1 MVKAKYKN
9 VHILFDE
16 NLTTEFCTDD
26 NTEQFKLH
34 FTEIHKQVNS
44 LENHQGA
51 LCTSMT
57 RRVIP
62 VGLRFWQGHPCW
74 TGQRVKVRRKVI
86 HRLPRL
92 GVGHWTEKVFR
103 YGNSNGRYQNNWIN
117 WLPEL
122 LEDTEVKAGR

>member
-1 MVKAKYKN
+1 MVTAKYKN

-16 NLTTEFCTDD
+16 NLKTDFCTDD

-57 RRVIP
+57 RRVMP
-62 VGLRFWQGHPCW
+62 VGLRFWQGHPRW
-74 TGQRVKVRRKVI
+74 TGLKGKGQTKSD
-86 HRLPRL
+86 PPAPQ
-92 GVGHWTEKVFR
+92 VGGWA
-103 YGNSNGRYQNNWIN
+103 
-117 WLPEL
+117 L
-122 LEDTEVKAGR
+122 D